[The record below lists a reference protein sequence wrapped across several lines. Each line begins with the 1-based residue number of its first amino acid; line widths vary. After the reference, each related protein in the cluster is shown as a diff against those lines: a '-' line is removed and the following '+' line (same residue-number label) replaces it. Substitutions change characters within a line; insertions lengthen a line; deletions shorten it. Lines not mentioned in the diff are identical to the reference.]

1 MVINA
6 AEEETIES
14 LKKWWEENG
23 KRLVI
28 LIVAA
33 LAAYTTWLV
42 WTNSQNA
49 NIDSAS
55 DMYEEILT
63 LAISDAGQPGTQLPP
78 EDSERIIELGQ
89 QLRSEHGSSTYAKL
103 GSLFAAQQFVQNN
116 DLDAA
121 EVSLQWILDNEQGG
135 LLSEADEGL
144 ILTANLRL
152 GRVILAKGEAERALA
167 LVNNLDPKTFEAGY
181 SELRGD
187 IYIAMGRE
195 VDARD
200 AYVAA
205 QQAGSN
211 SDGLRMKLDE
221 LSNES

>member
-1 MVINA
+1 MAINA

-23 KRLVI
+23 KRLVV
-28 LIVAA
+28 LVVVGF
-33 LAAYTTWLV
+33 AAYTAWLL

-49 NIDSAS
+49 NVDSAS

-63 LAISDAGQPGTQLPP
+63 LAISDEGQPGTQLPP
-78 EDSERIIELGQ
+78 QDSERIVELGE

-103 GSLFAAQQFVQNN
+103 GSLFAAQQSVQSNN
-116 DLDAA
+116 LDAA
-121 EVSLQWILDNEQGG
+121 ETFLQWIIDNEQGG
-135 LLSEADEGL
+135 LLNQADEGL
-144 ILTANLRL
+144 LLTANLRL

-211 SDGLRMKLDE
+211 SDALRMKLDE

>member
-1 MVINA
+1 VAINA

-14 LKKWWEENG
+14 LKQWWEENG
-23 KRLVI
+23 KQLVI
-28 LIVAA
+28 LVVVG
-33 LAAYTTWLV
+33 LASYTAWLL
-42 WTNSQNA
+42 WSNSQNA
-49 NIDSAS
+49 STDNAS
-55 DMYEEILT
+55 DMYEEILS
-63 LAISDAGQPGTQLPP
+63 LAISDTGQPGTLLIPQ
-78 EDSERIIELGQ
+78 DSDRIVELGEI
-89 QLRSEHGSSTYAKL
+89 LRREHGGSTYAKL
-103 GSLFAAQQFVQNN
+103 GSLFAAQQSVHND

-121 EVSLQWILDNEQGG
+121 EASLQWILDNEQGG
-135 LLSEADEGL
+135 LLSEANEGL
-144 ILTANLRL
+144 VLTASLRL
-152 GRVILAKGEAERALA
+152 GRIILAKGEAERALA

>member
-1 MVINA
+1 MAINA
-6 AEEETIES
+6 AEEETVES
-14 LKKWWEENG
+14 LKQWWEENG
-23 KRLVI
+23 KQLGILV
-28 LIVAA
+28 VGGFAVFA
-33 LAAYTTWLV
+33 GWSV
-42 WTNSQNA
+42 WTDSQNT

-55 DMYEEILT
+55 DMYEEILS
-63 LAISDAGQPGTQLPP
+63 LAISDTGQPGNLLLAQ
-78 EDSERIIELGQ
+78 ESERIVELGEI
-89 QLRSEHGSSTYAKL
+89 LRSEHSGSAYSKL
-103 GSLFAAQQFVQNN
+103 GSLFAAQQSVQND

-121 EVSLQWILDNEQGG
+121 EASLQWILDNEQGG
-135 LLSEADEGL
+135 LLTEADEGL
-144 ILTANLRL
+144 LLTASLRL
-152 GRVILAKGEAERALA
+152 GRIILAKGEAERALA

-187 IYIAMGRE
+187 IYIEMGRE

-200 AYVAA
+200 AYIAA

>member
-1 MVINA
+1 MAINA
-6 AEEETIES
+6 AEEETVES
-14 LKKWWEENG
+14 LKQWWEENG
-23 KRLVI
+23 RQLVI
-28 LIVAA
+28 LVVVGF
-33 LAAYTTWLV
+33 AAYTAWLL

-49 NIDSAS
+49 SLDSAS

-63 LAISDAGQPGTQLPP
+63 LAISDAGEPGTQLPAQ
-78 EDSERIIELGQ
+78 DSQRIVELGE
-89 QLRSEHGSSTYAKL
+89 QLRSEYGGSTYAKL
-103 GSLFAAQQFVQNN
+103 GSLFAAQQSVQNN

-121 EVSLQWILDNEQGG
+121 ETSLQWILDNEQGG
-135 LLSEADEGL
+135 LLSEANEGL
-144 ILTANLRL
+144 VLTASLRL

-200 AYVAA
+200 AYNAA

>member
-1 MVINA
+1 VAINA
-6 AEEETIES
+6 AEEETVES

-23 KRLVI
+23 KQLIILV
-28 LIVAA
+28 VVG
-33 LAAYTTWLV
+33 LAAYTAWLL

-49 NIDSAS
+49 SIDSAS

-63 LAISDAGQPGTQLPP
+63 LAISDEGQPGTQLAAQ
-78 EDSERIIELGQ
+78 DSQRIVELGEI
-89 QLRSEHGSSTYAKL
+89 LRSEHGSSTYAKL
-103 GSLFAAQQFVQNN
+103 GSLFAAQQSVQNN

-121 EVSLQWILDNEQGG
+121 EASLQWILDNEQGG

-144 ILTANLRL
+144 VLTANLRL
-152 GRVILAKGEAERALA
+152 GRIILAKGEAERALA

-200 AYVAA
+200 AYIAA

-221 LSNES
+221 LSKES

>member
-1 MVINA
+1 MAINA

-14 LKKWWEENG
+14 LKKWWEDNG
-23 KRLVI
+23 RQLIILLVAGFA
-28 LIVAA
+28 VF
-33 LAAYTTWLV
+33 TGWLV
-42 WTNSQNA
+42 WSNSQNA
-49 NIDSAS
+49 SIDSAS
-55 DMYEEILT
+55 DMYEEILS
-63 LAISDAGQPGTQLPP
+63 LAITDAGQPGTILAPA
-78 EDSERIIELGQ
+78 DSERIIELGEA
-89 QLRSEHGSSTYAKL
+89 LRNEYGSSVYAKL
-103 GSLFAAQQFVQNN
+103 GSLFAAQQSVLND

-121 EVSLQWILDNEQGG
+121 ETALQWILENEQGG
-135 LLSEADEGL
+135 LLSDADEGL
-144 ILTANLRL
+144 LLTANLRL

-167 LVNNLDPKTFEAGY
+167 LVNNLDPKTFEAGF

-187 IYIAMGRE
+187 IYVAMGRE

-200 AYVAA
+200 AYIAA

>member
-1 MVINA
+1 MAINA
-6 AEEETIES
+6 AEEETVES
-14 LKKWWEENG
+14 LKQWWEENG
-23 KRLVI
+23 KQLVI
-28 LIVAA
+28 LVVVGFAA
-33 LAAYTTWLV
+33 FTGWLV

-55 DMYEEILT
+55 DMYEEILA
-63 LAISDAGQPGTQLPP
+63 LAISDTGQPGTLLIPQ
-78 EDSERIIELGQ
+78 DSGRIVELGE
-89 QLRSEHGSSTYAKL
+89 QLRSEHGGSTYAKL
-103 GSLFAAQQFVQNN
+103 GSLFAAQQSVQND
-116 DLDAA
+116 DLDTA
-121 EVSLQWILDNEQGG
+121 EISLQWILVSEQGG
-135 LLSEADEGL
+135 ILSEADEGL
-144 ILTANLRL
+144 LLTANLRL
-152 GRVILAKGEAERALA
+152 GRIILAKGDAERALA

>member
-1 MVINA
+1 MAINA

-23 KRLVI
+23 KQLVI
-28 LIVAA
+28 LVVVGFAA
-33 LAAYTTWLV
+33 FTGWLA

-49 NIDSAS
+49 SIDSAS
-55 DMYEEILT
+55 DLYEEILS
-63 LAISDAGQPGTQLPP
+63 LAISDAGQPGTQLIPQ
-78 EDSERIIELGQ
+78 DSSRIVELGEI
-89 QLRSEHGSSTYAKL
+89 LRSEHGASTYAKL
-103 GSLFAAQQFVQNN
+103 GSLFAAQQSVQND

-121 EVSLQWILDNEQGG
+121 ETSLQWVLDNEQGS
-135 LLSEADEGL
+135 LFSEANEGL
-144 ILTANLRL
+144 ILTTNLRL
-152 GRVILAKGEAERALA
+152 GRIILAKGDAERALT

-200 AYVAA
+200 AYIAA

>member
-1 MVINA
+1 MAINA
-6 AEEETIES
+6 AEEETVES

-23 KRLVI
+23 RQLVI
-28 LIVAA
+28 LVVVGF
-33 LAAYTTWLV
+33 AAYTAWLL

-49 NIDSAS
+49 SLDSAS

-63 LAISDAGQPGTQLPP
+63 LAISDAGEPGTQLPVQ
-78 EDSERIIELGQ
+78 DSQRIIELGE
-89 QLRSEHGSSTYAKL
+89 QLRNEYGGSTYAKL
-103 GSLFAAQQFVQNN
+103 GSLFAAQQSVQNN

-121 EVSLQWILDNEQGG
+121 EASLQWILDNEQGG
-135 LLSEADEGL
+135 LLSQANEGL
-144 ILTANLRL
+144 VLTASLRL

-200 AYVAA
+200 AYIAA

>member
-1 MVINA
+1 MAINA
-6 AEEETIES
+6 AEEETVES

-23 KRLVI
+23 KQLII
-28 LIVAA
+28 LIVVGF
-33 LAAYTTWLV
+33 AAYTGWLL

-49 NIDSAS
+49 SLDSAS
-55 DMYEEILT
+55 DMYEEVLA
-63 LAISDAGQPGTQLPP
+63 LAISDAGQPGTLLIPQ
-78 EDSERIIELGQ
+78 DSERIVELGEI
-89 QLRSEHGSSTYAKL
+89 LRNEHGGSTYAKL
-103 GSLFAAQQFVQNN
+103 GSLFAAQQSVQND

-121 EVSLQWILDNEQGG
+121 EASLQWILDNEQGG
-135 LLSEADEGL
+135 LFSEADEGL
-144 ILTANLRL
+144 ILTTNLRL
-152 GRVILAKGEAERALA
+152 GRIILAKGEAERALA
-167 LVNNLDPKTFEAGY
+167 LVNNLDPKTFEAGF

-200 AYVAA
+200 AYIAA